1 VNRAILA
8 ILGVMAA
15 LVVAVGVTIVV
26 IAATGSG
33 SSGKKSTASPS
44 TTPGASS
51 TAPSG
56 GGPSAGE
63 LRLAG
68 GEPITLDPAL
78 AQDEVSAGYIVE
90 IFGGLLTLSPQLQ
103 LQPDIAQDIPTAQN
117 GGKVVNADGTVTYTF
132 HIRDGVLFHDRKPVS
147 ADTVKCSL
155 ERAADPSIPSLVSEY
170 FLGDIVGV
178 KDKLVG
184 KASELSGIKVVGPAT
199 LSITI
204 TSDLSSFLYKLTY
217 PTAFVIDPTQ
227 VGGKCGTE
235 DFGKGDSNWSRH
247 PNGTGAYEL
256 KEWTNGERIV
266 LQANDH
272 YHLGSAQVKKV
283 TFLLAGA
290 GLTAYQAGDIDA
302 TGVGLDDLTRVQDP
316 SDALNKDYKT
326 NDRLALDYIGFDTS
340 RPPFDDPKVRQ
351 AFAMAIDKSQIASA
365 VFKDALPVA
374 NSIDMPGMPAYN
386 PNAHAPAFDPAQA
399 KQLLKDSTYGG
410 PDGLPSITLAE
421 SGTGATA
428 GDATSAILDMWRTNL
443 GVDVQ
448 PQQAEPATFFQDIAN
463 GRYQMFHLGWIMDYP
478 DEEDLFNIHF
488 ESQSP
493 NNDTGYNNPQVD
505 ALLHSALTET
515 DPQKRIQDYQQAEQQ
530 ILTDVPWVPL
540 FFDRVH
546 VLIKPYV
553 QGFPLPAAVVPRLR
567 YVTVTTP

>member
-1 VNRAILA
+1 MSRAIPA
-8 ILGVMAA
+8 MMGIMAA

-26 IAATGSG
+26 LVLKGGGGAGGGSG
-33 SSGKKSTASPS
+33 CGHAAAAANATEQA
-44 TTPGASS
+44 A
-51 TAPSG
+51 
-56 GGPSAGE
+56 GGPTGE
-63 LRLAG
+63 LCLAG

-78 AQDEVSAGYIVE
+78 AQDEVSTGYIVE

-155 ERAADPSIPSLVSEY
+155 ERAADPSIQSLVSEY

-178 KDKLVG
+178 KDKLAG
-184 KASELSGIKVVGPAT
+184 KASEISGVKVIDPAT

-204 TSDLSSFLYKLTY
+204 PSDLSSFLYKLSY

-256 KEWTNGERIV
+256 KAWTNGERIV

-302 TGVGLDDLTRVQDP
+302 TGVSLDDLTRVQDP
-316 SDALNKDYKT
+316 SDPLNRDYKT
-326 NDRLALDYIGFDTS
+326 SDRLALDYIGFDTTK
-340 RPPFDDPKVRQ
+340 PPFDDAKVRQ

-386 PNAHAPAFDPAQA
+386 QNAHAPAFDPAQA
-399 KQLLKDSTYGG
+399 QQLLKDSTYGG
-410 PDGLPSITLAE
+410 PGGLPSITFAE

-443 GVDVQ
+443 GVNVQ
-448 PQQAEPATFFQDIAN
+448 IQQAEPATFFRDIAN

-488 ESQSP
+488 DSKSP
-493 NNDTGYNNPQVD
+493 NNDTGYNSPQVD

-515 DPQKRIQDYQQAEQQ
+515 DPQKRNQDYQQAEQQ
-530 ILTDVPWVPL
+530 VLTDVPWIPL

-553 QGFPLPAAVVPRLR
+553 QGLPLPAAVVPRLR
-567 YVTVTTP
+567 YVSVTTP